1 MKKSLLKSAIL
12 EIKNRKK
19 IFLSILFMSLLGVG
33 FFSGINATA
42 PNMKKTAHSYYEEQN
57 LYDIEVL
64 SITGITET
72 EIEEL
77 KKIDKIREIEKKISY
92 DRLITYKDFKPTVKI
107 YSITSNINKLKVIEG
122 RLPENNEECV
132 IDSKILKSLPDFKVG
147 DYIEIEDDKNTFKNK
162 KIKVVGIV
170 RSPLYTSDVRENT
183 NLASGTIDYF
193 LYIPIDNFTYN
204 EIYTSAYIT
213 IDTKEESYTK
223 KYDKEVEKVE
233 NKIKE
238 INEKLY
244 VLNRNSNISYSSYSQ
259 DTERIDN
266 IAEVFPLIFF
276 VVATLISLT
285 SMTRMVEEQRVEL
298 GTLKALGYNK
308 IQISLKYVLYA
319 SIATIIGGI
328 FGIIIGVLTIPSII
342 HMLYE
347 TMYIT
352 KELIISYNWE
362 VSLLGLFVS
371 YICIIGA
378 TLFVIE
384 KELINNPAVLMRPKA
399 PKNGKRVFLEKID
412 FIWKKLSF
420 TSKVTIRNMF
430 RYKKKFLMTII
441 GIAGC
446 TGLIFAGFALKDAVT
461 NLLPAQYGNIFTYQL
476 QAISNGNITE
486 ELINNINENKKI
498 KEFTKIKMEN
508 VIVNYNDKTN
518 DESQIIVV
526 NDNIENF
533 IKLKDYKTKEKLK
546 LTNGIIITEKLAS
559 LLNVK
564 VGDKLEIKNSSG
576 KINKIEIKGITE
588 NYLQHYIYINE
599 EEYKNS
605 FENIKY
611 NILLLN
617 TNSKNIE
624 EVSEELLKTN
634 YFSNVIMTENIKNTM
649 NDTLENMN
657 YVVWVLIIAAGI
669 LAFCVLYNL
678 SNVNIS
684 ERIRELA
691 TIKVLGFYDKE
702 VHNYVE
708 KETTFLTIIGI
719 ILGLFLGNYLSI
731 MVISTCELETMLMP
745 RDFSIDCYIYSIIIT
760 IFFTFIVSIFCY
772 FNLKKINMIESLKSV
787 E

>member
-1 MKKSLLKSAIL
+1 M
-12 EIKNRKK
+12 
-19 IFLSILFMSLLGVG
+19 
-33 FFSGINATA
+33 
-42 PNMKKTAHSYYEEQN
+42 
-57 LYDIEVL
+57 
-64 SITGITET
+64 
-72 EIEEL
+72 
-77 KKIDKIREIEKKISY
+77 
-92 DRLITYKDFKPTVKI
+92 
-107 YSITSNINKLKVIEG
+107 
-122 RLPENNEECV
+122 
-132 IDSKILKSLPDFKVG
+132 
-147 DYIEIEDDKNTFKNK
+147 
-162 KIKVVGIV
+162 
-170 RSPLYTSDVRENT
+170 
-183 NLASGTIDYF
+183 
-193 LYIPIDNFTYN
+193 
-204 EIYTSAYIT
+204 
-213 IDTKEESYTK
+213 
-223 KYDKEVEKVE
+223 
-233 NKIKE
+233 
-238 INEKLY
+238 
-244 VLNRNSNISYSSYSQ
+244 
-259 DTERIDN
+259 
-266 IAEVFPLIFF
+266 IFF

>member
-1 MKKSLLKSAIL
+1 MKKSLIKSAML

-64 SITGITET
+64 SSTGITKDK
-72 EIEEL
+72 IEEL
-77 KKIDKIREIEKKISY
+77 KEIKNILEVEGNISY

-107 YSITSNINKLKVIEG
+107 YSILDNINKLKILEG
-122 RLPENNEECV
+122 RLPQNNEECV
-132 IDSKILKSLPDFKVG
+132 IDSKILKNVSDFEIG
-147 DYIEIEDDKNTFKNK
+147 DYVEIEDDTNTFKNK
-162 KIKVVGIV
+162 KIKIVGVV
-170 RSPLYTSDVRENT
+170 RSPLYTSDARENT
-183 NLASGTIDYF
+183 TISTGTIDYF
-193 LYIPIDNFTYN
+193 LYMPIDNFNYN

-213 IDTKEESYTK
+213 IDTTKESYTD
-223 KYDKEVEKVE
+223 KYDKEVEKIE
-233 NKIKE
+233 KKIKE
-238 INEKLY
+238 QDNNLY
-244 VLNRNSNISYSSYSQ
+244 ILNRSSNISYSSYAQ

-276 VVATLISLT
+276 IVATLISLT

-308 IQISLKYVLYA
+308 TQISLKYVLYA
-319 SIATIIGGI
+319 SIATIIGG
-328 FGIIIGVLTIPSII
+328 FLGIIIGVLTIPSII

-352 KELIISYNWE
+352 KNLIISYNWE
-362 VSLLGLFVS
+362 ISLIGLFVS
-371 YICIIGA
+371 YVCILGA

-384 KELINNPAVLMRPKA
+384 KELLNNPAVLMRPKA

-412 FIWKKLSF
+412 FIWKRLSF

-476 QAISNGNITE
+476 QAISNSNITE
-486 ELINNINENKKI
+486 EIINNLNENNNI

-508 VIVNYNDKTN
+508 IKVSYNDITN
-518 DESQIIVV
+518 DETQIIVI

-546 LTNGIIITEKLAS
+546 LTSGIIITEKLAS
-559 LLNVK
+559 LLNIK
-564 VGDKLEIKNSSG
+564 VGDKVEIKNSNN
-576 KINKIEIKGITE
+576 KINKIEVIGITE

-599 EEYKNS
+599 ETYNNNFEEVLYNMLLINS
-605 FENIKY
+605 DN
-611 NILLLN
+611 
-617 TNSKNIE
+617 KNITE
-624 EVSEELLKTN
+624 LSEELLKTN

-657 YVVWVLIIAAGI
+657 YVVWVLIIAAGV

-684 ERIRELA
+684 ERIRELS

-719 ILGLFLGNYLSI
+719 ILGVFLGNYLSV

-745 RDFSIDCYIYSIIIT
+745 RSFGLDCYIYSIIIT
-760 IFFTFIVSIFCY
+760 IIFTFVVSVFCY